1 MKLVKVD
8 ETVCNVI
15 LKKLLLKTQLQALP
29 IAVDVLWKF
38 PIVYWILPFS
48 LIYCVKIT
56 TLLIWIAFQVM
67 LICWYNFVVFN
78 YYEPLKEEV
87 NQCISRLEH

>member
-29 IAVDVLWKF
+29 IAVDVL
-38 PIVYWILPFS
+38 
-48 LIYCVKIT
+48 
-56 TLLIWIAFQVM
+56 
-67 LICWYNFVVFN
+67 
-78 YYEPLKEEV
+78 
-87 NQCISRLEH
+87 